1 MKNSTENKIKGSFH
15 EATGPGRLVDM
26 PMTIVSGVNAL
37 DKATRKP
44 FFTNATLARKKRQSA
59 MEVNARCGPSA
70 GQNL

>member
-1 MKNSTENKIKGSFH
+1 MTNSTENKIKGSFH
-15 EATGPGRLVDM
+15 EATGPGRVDM
-26 PMTIVSGVNAL
+26 PMTIVSGVNAV
-37 DKATRKP
+37 DKANRKP